1 MASLRVRLEFPD
13 KEKFWLFI
21 DLSQIKT
28 IQDVI
33 DYIDTK
39 HSVSCFKLWL
49 DDAQLY
55 CRETVRILQDGD
67 LIRYSF
73 DIKQLKVCDLIIF
86 FKFQSEY
93 ESEKEEDRNSR

>member
-21 DLSQIKT
+21 DLSVINT

-33 DYIDTK
+33 DYIDNK
-39 HSVSCFKLWL
+39 YSVSCHKLWL

-55 CRETVRILQDGD
+55 CRETARILQDRD
-67 LIRYSF
+67 LLR
-73 DIKQLKVCDLIIF
+73 
-86 FKFQSEY
+86 
-93 ESEKEEDRNSR
+93 